1 VRARAISIVLLLAS
15 ATAVAAPKKKSARA
29 QFDRGVAAYT
39 KGDYAAA
46 IDALGKS
53 FALEADEE
61 TLFAWAQSER
71 KLGHCDKAIELYT
84 KLLAMNLPAE
94 NKEAVKVQLGECKQ
108 ILDEERAAAAM
119 LDSSPAPPSG
129 PAETPGAGPVDPPT
143 PSPSPSSSP
152 SPSPSSSPSP
162 SPSPITPVDT
172 TRPRWKD
179 PVGLSLLGAG
189 ALGIVV
195 GTVFLVKG
203 SSAQSD
209 ADNANDYD
217 DFITASDRAD
227 SDGRIGVVSLVAGG
241 AFVTAG
247 IVWYVTRAPSSPDRT
262 VSGWLAPSGGGLA
275 VSGRF

>member
-1 VRARAISIVLLLAS
+1 MVLLLAS
-15 ATAVAAPKKKSARA
+15 TTAIAAPKKKGARA

-39 KGDYAAA
+39 KGDYTTAS
-46 IDALGKS
+46 DALGTS
-53 FALEADEE
+53 FSLEADVE

-84 KLLAMNLPAE
+84 KLLTMNLPAE
-94 NKEAVKVQLGECKQ
+94 NKDAVNVQLGECKQ
-108 ILDEERAAAAM
+108 ILEEERAAAAM
-119 LDSSPAPPSG
+119 LDAPPATPPGSG
-129 PAETPGAGPVDPPT
+129 PQTTPDAPPVD
-143 PSPSPSSSP
+143 SP
-152 SPSPSSSPSP
+152 SPSPVAPA
-162 SPSPITPVDT
+162 DT

-209 ADNANDYD
+209 ADSATNYD

-227 SDGRIGVVSLVAGG
+227 SDGRIGVIGLVAGG

-247 IVWYVTRAPSSPDRT
+247 IVWYVTRTSASPDRT
-262 VSGWLAPSGGGLA
+262 VSGWLAPRGGGLA